1 MNVIISFLYD
11 DFGSILMNIKNVAIH
26 QIIENPDFEEGGTVL
41 PFKSAPA
48 QKLHPVNDPMYKL
61 CKLVND
67 RMNQVGRGS
76 SKFKDPTS
84 NAGAAN
90 HFSNL
95 IDQNEDFLTFSV
107 NLLEILANVMPRTAT
122 ENYIAFIHY
131 TIDETEYVIVCV
143 LKLEEGVTIDSDSME
158 VVDVTSIQK
167 KNIHEGA
174 RVSIEGI
181 DDHKADENV
190 ADYITWIKTKSHKLS
205 NYFQELFNVDE
216 YIDNKSETTKL
227 KKALDHFINITID
240 GSGLDDENKARVRDK
255 LREDTYGHI
264 HTVASNQEA
273 LDIEELEKIT
283 DAILSTNN
291 VPIERTFIEHINEY
305 HDTIPNLF
313 KPYDGATKTWGK
325 LKTTIKSTNNYEI
338 KLVIDRAILHDKQ
351 YVEIN
356 TDNNEIT
363 IKNLSDTFMKELN

>member
-1 MNVIISFLYD
+1 
-11 DFGSILMNIKNVAIH
+11 MNINNVVIH
-26 QIIENPDFEEGGTVL
+26 QIIENPNFEEGGTAM
-41 PFKSAPA
+41 PFKSVPA
-48 QKLHPVNDPMYKL
+48 ENLHPANDPMYKL

-76 SKFKDPTS
+76 SKFKDPAS
-84 NAGAAN
+84 GNGAAN

-95 IDQNEDFLTFSV
+95 INNNEDFLTFSV
-107 NLLEILANVMPRTAT
+107 NLLDILANIMPRTAT

-131 TIDETEYVIVCV
+131 TIDDMEYVIVCV
-143 LKLEEGVTIDSDSME
+143 LKLEEGVTIDSDTME

-174 RVSIEGI
+174 RVSIEGFN
-181 DDHKADENV
+181 DHKGDEEV
-190 ADYITWIKTKSHKLS
+190 ADYILWIKTKSYKLS
-205 NYFQELFNVDE
+205 NYFQNLFNVDE
-216 YIDNKSETTKL
+216 YIDNKSETTNL
-227 KKALDHFINITID
+227 KKALDNFINKTID
-240 GSGLDDENKARVRDK
+240 NSDLDNENKSRVRDK
-255 LREDTYGHI
+255 LREETYGYI

-273 LDIEELEKIT
+273 LDFEEIEKLT
-283 DAILSTNN
+283 DAVLSTNN
-291 VPIERTFIEHINEY
+291 VVAERTFVEHINEF
-305 HDTIPNLF
+305 HSSIPNLF

-325 LKTTIKSTNNYEI
+325 LKTTIKSRSNHEI

-363 IKNLSDTFMKELN
+363 IKNLSDKFMQELN